1 MAQQV
6 KVAQSSIAKARREMG
21 GNDTWLQLRTEA
33 GVIDDFARA
42 IGAANQAAADRGE
55 GDEAFAAFPAPT
67 PQGFAVQL
75 VRATTLLAVRR
86 WAADVATALT
96 AAGFTGTIGGAPYA
110 LAPACLFPTLPPV
123 LTGYIA
129 WTLDPSAFA
138 DDGRK
143 AAGWLVSPDAT
154 PRIAQLADRW
164 ARRPGATVHLRQK
177 GYTMAIQLDDAAPHL
192 AQAVTETGMAGLDF
206 VIDAGFATHT
216 ALCFGGE
223 GVFQVVGGP
232 DDWRYAVDQL
242 THALCALPGDT
253 NQAYIRIGHRGAR
266 SHDGIDSLLPLPGTK
281 EYEVRYNKHL
291 LGRYLPDAHGVQV
304 VRTAHLD
311 NASNLSGWQI
321 TDLGSGRHLVQA
333 PDLTAWYAEALPD
346 PEVLAQARADFAGAL
361 ITDQVII
368 DNPFP
373 W

>member
-6 KVAQSSIAKARREMG
+6 EVAQSSIAKARREMG

-33 GVIDDFARA
+33 GFIDDFARA
-42 IGAANQAAADRGE
+42 LKAANQAAAERGE
-55 GDEAFAAFPAPT
+55 GDEAYAAFPATT
-67 PQGFAVQL
+67 PHGFAVQL
-75 VRATTLLAVRR
+75 VRATTLPAVRR
-86 WAADVATALT
+86 WAADFATALT
-96 AAGFTGTIGGAPYA
+96 LAGFSGTIGGAPYA
-110 LAPACLFPTLPPV
+110 LTPACLFPTLQPV
-123 LTGYIA
+123 PTGYVA
-129 WTLDPSAFA
+129 WALDPSAFA

-154 PRIAQLADRW
+154 ARIAQLADLW
-164 ARRPGATVHLRQK
+164 ARRPGAAVHLRQK
-177 GYTMAIQLDDAAPHL
+177 GYTMAIQLDDAAPQL
-192 AQAVTETGMAGLDF
+192 AQAVTETGTAGLDF
-206 VIDAGFATHT
+206 VVDADYATHT

-232 DDWRYAVDQL
+232 DDWRHTVARL
-242 THALCALPGDT
+242 THALCALPVLT

-291 LGRYLPDAHGVQV
+291 LDRYLPDAHGVQV
-304 VRTAHLD
+304 VTNAHVD
-311 NASNLSGWQI
+311 NASDLSRWQI
-321 TDLGSGRHLVQA
+321 TELGAGRHLVQA
-333 PDLTAWYAEALPD
+333 PDLAAWYAEALPD
-346 PEVLAQARADFAGAL
+346 PDMLAQARADFAGAL
-361 ITDQVII
+361 LTDQVII